1 MSTEVDSIKIAVLDD
16 YQNVAL
22 KMADWS
28 AIQSRASI
36 EVFSDTISD
45 ADALVARLLPFD
57 VICAMR
63 ERTPLPRGIIER
75 LPRLKLIASTGPK
88 NASLDH
94 GAAKERGIVVKDTR
108 GSLTAPI
115 ELTWALIQASA
126 RNVTFEAA
134 SLRAGGWQHTV
145 GDELKGKTLGVLGL
159 GRIGGK
165 IAKIAAAF
173 EMKVITWSDRA
184 TEQEADEVGAA
195 LVTQEQLFGDA
206 DILSIHLVLVD
217 ATRGSVGATELARMK
232 QSAWLVNTSRGEIVD
247 EAALVQ
253 ALKTKKLAGA
263 ALDVFDTEPLPADHP
278 FRTLPN
284 VVATPHLGY
293 VSGQQYKVW
302 YGDTVANVTA
312 WLDERAPAASTTI
325 PSSRAAE

>member
-1 MSTEVDSIKIAVLDD
+1 MSEDVEPIKIAVLDD

-22 KMADWS
+22 QMADWS
-28 AIQSRASI
+28 ALQSRASI
-36 EVFSDTISD
+36 EVFSDTLSD
-45 ADALVARLLPFD
+45 PDALVARLHPFD

-63 ERTPLPRGIIER
+63 ERTPLPRGIIAR

-88 NASLDH
+88 NASIDH
-94 GAAKERGIVVKDTR
+94 DAAKERGIVVKDTR

-126 RNVTFEAA
+126 RNVTAEAA
-134 SLRAGGWQHTV
+134 SLRAGDWQRTV

-165 IAKIAAAF
+165 IAKIAQAF

-184 TEQEADEVGAA
+184 TKEEAKGVGAA
-195 LVTQEQLFGDA
+195 LVTKSQLFGNA

-217 ATRGSVGATELARMK
+217 ATRGSVGASELALMK
-232 QSAWLVNTSRGEIVD
+232 PTAWLVNTSRGEIVD

-253 ALKTKKLAGA
+253 ALKAKKLAGA
-263 ALDVFDTEPLPADHP
+263 ALDVFDVEPLPVDHP
-278 FRTLPN
+278 FRTLDN

-293 VSGQQYKVW
+293 VSQQQYKVW
-302 YGDTVANVTA
+302 YGDTVANVAA
-312 WLDERAPAASTTI
+312 WLDERAPTSTTM
-325 PSSRAAE
+325 PASRAAE

>member
-1 MSTEVDSIKIAVLDD
+1 MNENASRTKIAILDD
-16 YQNVAL
+16 YQEVAL

-28 AIQSRASI
+28 ALRRRASI

-45 ADALVARLLPFD
+45 PDELVARLLPFD

-63 ERTPLPRGIIER
+63 ERTPLPRAIIER
-75 LPRLKLIASTGPK
+75 LPQLKLIASTGPK
-88 NASLDH
+88 NTSIDH
-94 GAAKERGIVVKDTR
+94 DAVKERGIVVKDTR

-126 RNVTFEAA
+126 RNVTSEAA
-134 SLRAGGWQHTV
+134 SLRVGGWQRTI

-165 IAKIAAAF
+165 IGKIAQAF
-173 EMKVITWSDRA
+173 EMNVITWSDRA
-184 TEQEADEVGAA
+184 TKEEAEGVGAA
-195 LVTQEQLFGDA
+195 LVTKEQLLGES

-217 ATRGSVGATELARMK
+217 ATRGLVGARELAQMK
-232 QSAWLVNTSRGEIVD
+232 PTAWLVNTSRGEIVD
-247 EAALVQ
+247 EAALIK
-253 ALKTKKLAGA
+253 ALTAKKLAGA
-263 ALDVFDTEPLPADHP
+263 ALDVFGIEPLPAGHP
-278 FRTLPN
+278 FRTLDN

-293 VSGQQYKVW
+293 VSQQQYKIW

-312 WLDERAPAASTTI
+312 WLDEQSPASTATQAKQ
-325 PSSRAAE
+325 AAE